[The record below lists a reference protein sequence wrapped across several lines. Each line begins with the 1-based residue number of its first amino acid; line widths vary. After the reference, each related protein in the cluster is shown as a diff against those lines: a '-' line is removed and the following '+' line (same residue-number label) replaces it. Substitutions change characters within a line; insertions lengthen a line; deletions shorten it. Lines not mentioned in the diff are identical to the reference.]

1 MAKVVVVVPGQWR
14 EEGCFEDGFRSGA
27 QDQHPG
33 QARGAMQEPDL
44 RRRCQPIREALGK
57 HRFGHSYGTVP
68 RASPLAGSK
77 LLLNIISSRAREFNI
92 IEAED
97 DNLIIAGSHILLPFP
112 SPPRK
117 MRQCIRSP
125 GSAAIGAAAQM
136 NIIAFPGN
144 PTLPSS
150 GNLDTSETAPSPEN
164 SLAIL
169 ARTWSA
175 PPAPNKLCTSTR
187 RSLCVLSRLRFG
199 FNMLNFTSISSSRWE
214 HEEAAGQMV
223 RGPTGQVFKGLDV

>member
-1 MAKVVVVVPGQWR
+1 MAKMVVVVPGQWR
-14 EEGCFEDGFRSGA
+14 GEEGCFEDGFRSGA
-27 QDQHPG
+27 QDQHPGDSG

-57 HRFGHSYGTVP
+57 HRFGQGASVTGRLAVAGSCGTVP
-68 RASPLAGSK
+68 RASLLAGSK

-125 GSAAIGAAAQM
+125 GSAAIGAGAQM

-150 GNLDTSETAPSPEN
+150 GNLDTSETTPSPEN

-199 FNMLNFTSISSSRWE
+199 FNMLNFYLYFQLKVG
-214 HEEAAGQMV
+214 A
-223 RGPTGQVFKGLDV
+223 